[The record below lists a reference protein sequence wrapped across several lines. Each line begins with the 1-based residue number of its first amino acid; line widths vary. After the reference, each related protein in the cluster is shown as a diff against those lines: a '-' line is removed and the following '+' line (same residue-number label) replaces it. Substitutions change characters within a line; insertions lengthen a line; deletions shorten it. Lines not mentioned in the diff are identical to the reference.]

1 MQELPPPTDARN
13 LTGIFSI
20 MRHHNYDEIRVGNKI
35 VGDLCESITWQG
47 DTERATYTFYAFDDA
62 KPFQTRNSYAEC
74 WVDVLATIAN
84 NQTLA
89 IEFAIKVNQKTKKE
103 ITIESLKEPASV

>member
-1 MQELPPPTDARN
+1 MQTLPPITDKRN

-20 MRHHNYDEIRVGNKI
+20 TRHPNYDEIRVGNKI
-35 VGDLCESITWQG
+35 VGDLCESIIWQG
-47 DTERATYTFYAFDDA
+47 DVEQATYTFYAFDDA
-62 KPFQTRNSYAEC
+62 QPFETRNSYAEC
-74 WVDVLATIAN
+74 WVDVLTTIAN

-103 ITIESLKEPASV
+103 ISIESLKEPANV